1 MVFFQKKVM
10 AMKIVGTYDELTLLK
25 HVCAKRSNCDCC
37 VMHVFCVMEGIDK
50 KNILDLF
57 SIEKFETIFI
67 GGDNHGKE
75 R

>member
-1 MVFFQKKVM
+1 MEFSQRIVKN
-10 AMKIVGTYDELTLLK
+10 MKIVGTYDELTLLK
-25 HVCAKRSNCDCC
+25 HECAKRSVCDDCL
-37 VMHVFCVMEGIDK
+37 MHVFCVVKGINK
-50 KNILDLF
+50 KNILDFL

>member
-25 HVCAKRSNCDCC
+25 HECAKRSVCDDCL
-37 VMHVFCVMEGIDK
+37 MHVFCVIKGINK
-50 KNILDLF
+50 KNILDFL

>member
-1 MVFFQKKVM
+1 MVFSQKKVM
-10 AMKIVGTYDELTLLK
+10 AMKIVGIYDELTLLK
-25 HVCAKRSNCDCC
+25 HECARSVCDDCL
-37 VMHVFCVMEGIDK
+37 MHVFCVVKGVNK
-50 KNILDLF
+50 KNILDFL